1 LLATLPIVKLFN
13 RVLSDYP
20 AARER
25 LRAHAGKSIG
35 AQVGPVTTQMR
46 VTAAGEM
53 EITGSGA
60 GGGVNVAPDVA
71 FQIPLSLLP
80 ALLRGDENAFSAV
93 AFSGDSE
100 LASTLSTIARNV
112 EWDVEED
119 LSKVVGDTVAHR
131 VIGTAKAGRVWQRDA
146 GERLT
151 ENVAEYLTEERRAF
165 ITKNELEVLARSN
178 ESLRDAIARLEARI
192 ANLPHSGSS
201 AR

>member
-25 LRAHAGKSIG
+25 LRVHAGKSIG

-53 EITGSGA
+53 EMTGSGTDA
-60 GGGVNVAPDVA
+60 APDVA

-80 ALLRGDENAFSAV
+80 ALLRGDESAFSAV

-100 LASTLSTIARNV
+100 LASTLSTIVRNV

-119 LSKVVGDTVAHR
+119 LSNVVGDIVAHR
-131 VIGTAKAGRVWQRDA
+131 IIGTARAGRAWRRDA

-151 ENVAEYLTEERRAF
+151 ENVVEYLTEERRAL
-165 ITKNELEVLARSN
+165 ITKNELEVLARGN
-178 ESLRDAIARLEARI
+178 ESLRDAIARLDARF
-192 ANLPHSGSS
+192 ANLSHSESS